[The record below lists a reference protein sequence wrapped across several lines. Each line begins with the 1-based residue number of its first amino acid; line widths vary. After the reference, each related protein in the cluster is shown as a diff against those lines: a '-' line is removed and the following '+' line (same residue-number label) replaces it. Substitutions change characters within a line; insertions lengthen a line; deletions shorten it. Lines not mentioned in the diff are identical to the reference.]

1 MTNKIIW
8 IATWADV
15 HGLPHEY
22 RFSAP
27 ANLAVRIDNSTR
39 YTQCGGNVV
48 ALSDREKKKLIFRA
62 DVLQKRA
69 VRTRRTKHEVD
80 FTQHYCGIAAQVS
93 RVWVS

>member
-15 HGLPHEY
+15 YGLPHEY

-27 ANLAVRIDNSTR
+27 ANLAVGIDNPTR
-39 YTQCGGNVV
+39 CTQYGRNVV
-48 ALSDREKKKLIFRA
+48 ALNDREKKKLIFWA

-69 VRTRRTKHEVD
+69 GEDKENK
-80 FTQHYCGIAAQVS
+80 A
-93 RVWVS
+93 